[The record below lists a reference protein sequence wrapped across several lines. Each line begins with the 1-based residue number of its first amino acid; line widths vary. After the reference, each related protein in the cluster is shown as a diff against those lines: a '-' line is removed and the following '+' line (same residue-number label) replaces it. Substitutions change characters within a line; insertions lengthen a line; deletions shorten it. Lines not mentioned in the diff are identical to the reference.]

1 MNIRPAIS
9 APLPWLLVLAGRLY
23 GKKKSGRR
31 NRRSFL
37 RLPRSLS
44 FTREG
49 KWFLGVLLFIG
60 ISAINTGNNLL
71 YLVVAT
77 LLSLIIVSGV
87 ISESTLKGIRAS
99 RTFPREIY
107 RGRPAI
113 VRFTVTNEKRFLPSF
128 SFNVGSRSCE
138 GLSAEPV
145 YLLRTGPGESA
156 VRTSMHT
163 FSRRGKFIIDGVKV
177 STRFPFG
184 LFIKGKYEKDRVE
197 VTVLPSVI
205 VKKKTTVIL
214 RGGAAG
220 DFNNSVKGDGTE
232 IFGLRDI
239 TEGDDARLIHWKSA
253 AKASRLLVKEFEQE
267 KIRKVF
273 VVFRNFSPEDPEVF
287 EEAVD
292 EAAAAANAFMEK
304 GYSVGLKTLASE
316 VLPGRGHAHLMRILE
331 DLAVLAPAEK
341 KGIPRV
347 RVES

>member
-9 APLPWLLVLAGRLY
+9 APLPWLLVLAGKLY
-23 GKKKSGRR
+23 GKKRPVGR

-44 FTREG
+44 FTRDG
-49 KWFLGVLLFIG
+49 KWFLGVLFFIA

-77 LLSLIIVSGV
+77 MLSLIIVSGV

-107 RGRPAI
+107 RGNPAI
-113 VRFTVTNEKRFLPSF
+113 VRFTVTNEKRVLPSF
-128 SFNVGSRSCE
+128 SFKVGSRSEE
-138 GLSAEPV
+138 GLVSEPV
-145 YLLRTGPGESA
+145 YLLRAGPNESS
-156 VRTSMHT
+156 VRTSIHT
-163 FSRRGKFIIDGVKV
+163 FSRRGRFTLDGVKV
-177 STRFPFG
+177 ATRFPFG
-184 LFIKGKYEKDRVE
+184 LFLKGKYERDRIE
-197 VTVLPSVI
+197 VTVFPSI
-205 VKKKTTVIL
+205 RTKKKTTVIL
-214 RGGAAG
+214 RSGVAG
-220 DFNNSVKGDGTE
+220 DLNSSVKGDGTE

-273 VVFRNFSPEDPEVF
+273 VVFKNFSPEDPEVF

-304 GYSVGLKTLASE
+304 GYSVGLKTLSSE
-316 VLPGRGHAHLMRILE
+316 VRPGRGHAHLMRILE

>member
-1 MNIRPAIS
+1 MSIRPAIS
-9 APLPWLLVLAGRLY
+9 APLPWLFFLAGKLY
-23 GKKKSGRR
+23 GKKRPGQR

-37 RLPRSLS
+37 RMPRLLS

-49 KWFLGVLLFIG
+49 KWFLGVLFFIG
-60 ISAINTGNNLL
+60 VSAINTGNNLL

-77 LLSLIIVSGV
+77 MLSLIIVSGV

-107 RGRPAI
+107 RGKQAI
-113 VRFTVTNEKRFLPSF
+113 VRFTVTNEKRLLPSF
-128 SFNVGSRSCE
+128 SFKVASRADD
-138 GLSAEPV
+138 GLSTDPA
-145 YLLRTGPGESA
+145 YLLRLGPNESS
-156 VRTSMHT
+156 VRTSIHT
-163 FSRRGKFIIDGVKV
+163 FSRRGRFTIDGVKV

-184 LFIKGKYEKDRVE
+184 LFLKGKYERDRVE
-197 VTVLPSVI
+197 VTVLPSI
-205 VKKKTTVIL
+205 TMKKKTTVIL
-214 RGGAAG
+214 RGGIAG
-220 DFNNSVKGDGTE
+220 DLNCSVKGDGTE
-232 IFGLRDI
+232 IFGLRDL

-273 VVFRNFSPEDPEVF
+273 VVFKNFSPEDPEVF

-304 GYSVGLKTLASE
+304 GYSVGLRTLSSE
-316 VLPGRGHAHLMRILE
+316 LRPGRGHAHLMRILE
-331 DLAVLAPAEK
+331 DLAVIVPSGK
-341 KGIPRV
+341 KGTPRV

>member
-9 APLPWLLVLAGRLY
+9 APLPWLLVLTGRLY
-23 GKKKSGRR
+23 GKKRPGLR

-44 FTREG
+44 FTRDG
-49 KWFLGVLLFIG
+49 KWFLGVLFFIG

-77 LLSLIIVSGV
+77 MLSLIIVSGV

-107 RGRPAI
+107 RGKPAI
-113 VRFTVTNEKRFLPSF
+113 VRFTVTNEKRVLPSF
-128 SFNVGSRSCE
+128 SFKVGSRSYE

-145 YLLRTGPGESA
+145 YLLRAGPGESS

-163 FSRRGKFIIDGVKV
+163 FSRRGRFTLDGVRV
-177 STRFPFG
+177 ATRFPFG
-184 LFIKGKYEKDRVE
+184 LFIKGKYERDRVE
-197 VTVLPSVI
+197 VTVLPSII

-214 RGGAAG
+214 RSGVAG
-220 DFNNSVKGDGTE
+220 DFNNSVKGDGTD

-239 TEGDDARLIHWKSA
+239 AEGDDARLIHWKSA

-267 KIRKVF
+267 KVRKVF

-304 GYSVGLKTLASE
+304 GYSVGLKTLSSE
-316 VLPGRGHAHLMRILE
+316 VRPGRGHAHLVQILE
-331 DLAVLAPAEK
+331 DLAVLAPAQK
-341 KGIPRV
+341 KGTPRV